1 MLHIFRN
8 GQLASP
14 LLSECLAMMGDDD
27 YLLLIEDGVYQ
38 MQVANLALSPFVMRQ
53 QVGILTDDLS
63 ARALMISPHYQPISF
78 DQWVTLSA
86 DHLSNMTWT

>member
-1 MLHIFRN
+1 MLHIFRD

-53 QVGILTDDLS
+53 QVGILADDLS
-63 ARALMISPHYQPISF
+63 ARALTLSPHFQPISF
-78 DQWVTLSA
+78 DQWVSLTAEHS
-86 DHLSNMTWT
+86 SNMTWS